1 MPYMDPM
8 GNLKYQK
15 PALKPI
21 DPQAKR
27 HIVRYGFLWPPITSE
42 NAENLGSSTIFSEGD
57 WIPTLPNTT

>member
-1 MPYMDPM
+1 MVNMPYMDPM
-8 GNLKYQK
+8 GNLKISK

-21 DPQAKR
+21 DPPGTSR

-42 NAENLGSSTIFSEGD
+42 NAGD